1 MRVGKKLFPYPVLN
15 SNNFFSG
22 YSNADFSVK
31 YGIEQSDKDIL
42 VDVYYE
48 INDTKLK
55 TMVENAIIDMFLI
68 VECSSTVY
76 RKAFKMLNFTFST
89 KLNIDDFKGL
99 TSISLYGV
107 ANSDLHNYNNLSF
120 NEIYKSYDFRIL
132 KNHFMLVDDGMTFE
146 VDFDEKNDNKV
157 ESIFRVIPIRNSSDE
172 IIQYELDSRKILVQ
186 LPDKYYDLYVNSKEH
201 DQLKSIY
208 LSMLLVPV
216 LSGVIEQ
223 ISTQINQSE
232 YITLDDLKSN
242 YKWLSSIMLKYEEVF
257 ATDFTIDIIKDS
269 DSFILSQKL
278 LNFPIT
284 ESFAKLYELTK
295 GDVDEDEY

>member
-1 MRVGKKLFPYPVLN
+1 
-15 SNNFFSG
+15 
-22 YSNADFSVK
+22 
-31 YGIEQSDKDIL
+31 
-42 VDVYYE
+42 
-48 INDTKLK
+48 
-55 TMVENAIIDMFLI
+55 
-68 VECSSTVY
+68 
-76 RKAFKMLNFTFST
+76 
-89 KLNIDDFKGL
+89 
-99 TSISLYGV
+99 
-107 ANSDLHNYNNLSF
+107 
-120 NEIYKSYDFRIL
+120 
-132 KNHFMLVDDGMTFE
+132 MLVDDGMTFE

-201 DQLKSIY
+201 EQLKSIY

-242 YKWLSSIMLKYEEVF
+242 YKWLSSIMLKYKELF

-269 DSFILSQKL
+269 DPFILSQKL

-284 ESFAKLYELTK
+284 ESFTKLYELTK
-295 GDVDEDEY
+295 GDDDEDEY

>member
-1 MRVGKKLFPYPVLN
+1 
-15 SNNFFSG
+15 
-22 YSNADFSVK
+22 
-31 YGIEQSDKDIL
+31 
-42 VDVYYE
+42 
-48 INDTKLK
+48 
-55 TMVENAIIDMFLI
+55 MVENAIIDMFLI

-201 DQLKSIY
+201 EQLKSIY

-232 YITLDDLKSN
+232 YITLDDLNSN
-242 YKWLSSIMLKYEEVF
+242 YKWLSSIMLKYKELF

-269 DSFILSQKL
+269 DPFILSQKL

-284 ESFAKLYELTK
+284 ESFTKLYELTK
-295 GDVDEDEY
+295 GDDDEDEY